1 MGADNP
7 SASCHLGVFVDQP
20 AETIDPVE
28 AVLRVYALISH
39 ESHGTELAALLHRG
53 EHIARAER
61 QLSDFIQDLVAE
73 GAATSDLRDD
83 VAPEALACY
92 CLHALTAASSLPS
105 KAAVAGSSR
114 SRWLGCAPRAE
125 SFCCHWSRKFSTL
138 RCGTV
143 SLFSAGPLSLRL
155 RTAATPPDTAV
166 VTAKVSV

>member
-1 MGADNP
+1 MGAENP
-7 SASCHLGVFVDQP
+7 TASCHLGVFVDQP

-114 SRWLGCAPRAE
+114 SRWLAPAL
-125 SFCCHWSRKFSTL
+125 SR
-138 RCGTV
+138 
-143 SLFSAGPLSLRL
+143 SAATGVGSSQRFAAGRSACSAQVRSACDSARPRL
-155 RTAATPPDTAV
+155 RPIPP
-166 VTAKVSV
+166 S